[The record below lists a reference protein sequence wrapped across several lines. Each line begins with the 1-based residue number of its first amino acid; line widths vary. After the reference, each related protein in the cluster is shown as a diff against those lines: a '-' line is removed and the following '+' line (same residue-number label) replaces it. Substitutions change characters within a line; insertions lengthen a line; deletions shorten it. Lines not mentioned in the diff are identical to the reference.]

1 MMSEK
6 RSVGDLT
13 VVASGRFAVG
23 LKTAR
28 PRPSRGVLTKRALG
42 AAILSLALAGCS
54 VVHGPWSTK
63 QSTSVTRPS
72 AQRKAPEQEK
82 SGFGSWFKPKE
93 PEPLRTTNDW
103 MALEQIRP

>member
-1 MMSEK
+1 MSEK
-6 RSVGDLT
+6 RLVGDPT
-13 VVASGRFAVG
+13 VVASGQFAVG

-28 PRPSRGVLTKRALG
+28 QGPSRGVLAKRALG

-63 QSTSVTRPS
+63 QSTALTRPS
-72 AQRKAPEQEK
+72 VHRKAPEPKK